1 VGEGLRFGG
10 EVAAE
15 SEVEVDAVFEAQAAK
30 GELLGAE
37 LHESG
42 LGGEDGEEIR
52 DTASVVGAG
61 GFVGLAGEVGS
72 GVDGGCA
79 LGEEALGGEGVFD
92 FAKGLED
99 GLLEVGEGFFFFGVT
114 NGGFG
119 AELAAGEDR
128 LNDIAGELPNAEVTV
143 EEL

>member
-1 VGEGLRFGG
+1 M
-10 EVAAE
+10 
-15 SEVEVDAVFEAQAAK
+15 EVDAVFEAEAAE

-37 LHESG
+37 LDEAG
-42 LGGEDGEEIR
+42 LGGEDGEEVA
-52 DTASVVGAG
+52 DAAGVVGAG
-61 GFVGLAGEVGS
+61 GFVGLAGEVCS

-79 LGEEALGGEGVFD
+79 LGKEALGGEGVFD

-119 AELAAGEDR
+119 AELTAS
-128 LNDIAGELPNAEVTV
+128 
-143 EEL
+143 